1 MLDRWRWRLTGPL
14 VPSVVGSLAM
24 LSMLAATVT
33 ATDVYYGRSSRGH
46 AQSLLARGYVVQAGL
61 ASRRYWHEREA
72 MNEYLL
78 RPSPHLLDEVTAESA
93 GVATALDR
101 IAASSP
107 EERTL
112 LMEAHAANGAFKS
125 AFLRDMR
132 KAKAVV
138 TPQLLAEMD
147 VRAQAVFR
155 PLNALARINAN
166 EVAVEQ
172 TKTKRAADRMHLFV
186 GLALLVFVLTIVFWA
201 IRGAQLVRRIAA
213 QNRELKLLDS
223 LKDDF
228 VASVSHELRTP
239 LTSIRGYLELM
250 LDEETGPLN
259 ETQRKFL
266 SVVERNTE
274 REVRLVGDL
283 LLVAQ
288 LRSANLQLDRE
299 VVEVG
304 ALVEEAVEAARP
316 TAEAKGVA
324 LDFATDHRAA
334 NVLADAARL
343 AQVVDNLI
351 SNAIKFT
358 PAGRVLVRLS
368 SHGAKTVLDVVD
380 TGIGIS
386 PDEQGRLFERFF
398 RTTAA
403 NANAI
408 QGTGLGLS
416 IARAITTAHGGTIEL
431 DSSGRAGSTFRLTL
445 PLAS

>member
-1 MLDRWRWRLTGPL
+1 
-14 VPSVVGSLAM
+14 M

-78 RPSPHLLDEVTAESA
+78 RPSPHLLAEVTAESA

-172 TKTKRAADRMHLFV
+172 TKTNWAADRMHLFA
-186 GLALLVFVLTIVFWA
+186 GLALLVFVLTIVLW
-201 IRGAQLVRRIAA
+201 
-213 QNRELKLLDS
+213 
-223 LKDDF
+223 
-228 VASVSHELRTP
+228 VAS
-239 LTSIRGYLELM
+239 Y
-250 LDEETGPLN
+250 D
-259 ETQRKFL
+259 Q
-266 SVVERNTE
+266 
-274 REVRLVGDL
+274 
-283 LLVAQ
+283 
-288 LRSANLQLDRE
+288 
-299 VVEVG
+299 
-304 ALVEEAVEAARP
+304 
-316 TAEAKGVA
+316 
-324 LDFATDHRAA
+324 
-334 NVLADAARL
+334 ADAFGSHVEHSPLL
-343 AQVVDNLI
+343 AQARGSLI
-351 SNAIKFT
+351 LGFGSFAEIK
-358 PAGRVLVRLS
+358 
-368 SHGAKTVLDVVD
+368 
-380 TGIGIS
+380 I
-386 PDEQGRLFERFF
+386 
-398 RTTAA
+398 
-403 NANAI
+403 
-408 QGTGLGLS
+408 
-416 IARAITTAHGGTIEL
+416 
-431 DSSGRAGSTFRLTL
+431 
-445 PLAS
+445 PLAFHSGGRPARGQDGEGPADRARHPGRCSRRHLLPGERVSGQDDR